1 MVWTPALGF
10 GVGFRHIGPSLGR
23 AVVLTA
29 IAVIDI
35 ARGIQP
41 DQTRTTASRHGPGS
55 LRGGARRGR
64 CGRRR
69 SRSSRRRRSRL
80 GRRRSSGRGRC
91 RRCRSSRRI
100 PLLHSL
106 MPSTSTLFA
115 GCRRVSP
122 IFTLSCRSGWRLGRS
137 HLYGK
142 KTRRNCHPTNRCLHK
157 LPQLDLDIYE
167 SPVRSPREVRSWQ
180 KPTPYRQPLSFLA
193 RQALHH
199 ANAAAPITQMSHPL
213 LPLRDSCG

>member
-1 MVWTPALGF
+1 MVRTPALGLS
-10 GVGFRHIGPSLGR
+10 VGFRHIGPSLGR

-80 GRRRSSGRGRC
+80 GRRRSGGRRRC
-91 RRCRSSRRI
+91 RSCRSSRRV

-106 MPSTSTLFA
+106 MPSASTLFA

-122 IFTLSCRSGWRLGRS
+122 IFTLSCRPGRGLGRC
-137 HLYGK
+137 HLHCK
-142 KTRRNCHPTNRCLHK
+142 KPRCNCHPTNRCLHK
-157 LPQLDLDIYE
+157 LPQLDLDITRATQPGR
-167 SPVRSPREVRSWQ
+167 SPVTAKSYALPPTHVISCAPRASPRE
-180 KPTPYRQPLSFLA
+180 QP
-193 RQALHH
+193 
-199 ANAAAPITQMSHPL
+199 
-213 LPLRDSCG
+213 PLRSPK